1 LVGGEWRLAKEK
13 SDSTVTERED
23 SRVKC
28 EGARSGGCGKYERV
42 RDRKLEILRATMLKR
57 QKTPPS

>member
-1 LVGGEWRLAKEK
+1 LAKEK